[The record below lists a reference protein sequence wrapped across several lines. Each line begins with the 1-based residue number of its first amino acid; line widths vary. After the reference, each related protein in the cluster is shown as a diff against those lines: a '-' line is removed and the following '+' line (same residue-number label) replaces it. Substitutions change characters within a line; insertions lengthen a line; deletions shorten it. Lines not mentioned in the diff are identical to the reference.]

1 MLTTHLEVQVQL
13 TFFCVFCQ
21 LDLPSLYNDA
31 TVNDGLGRTE
41 YSILLVNKNNVANIE
56 NVGELHIWDGE
67 LSDVR
72 LRSFVLSCLFLPTIV
87 TFFSCDRKCRKL
99 LMLAIVCDAPQI

>member
-1 MLTTHLEVQVQL
+1 M
-13 TFFCVFCQ
+13 CVFCQ
-21 LDLPSLYNDA
+21 LDLPSFYNDA

-67 LSDVR
+67 LSDVS
-72 LRSFVLSCLFLPTIV
+72 LRTCVFCLVLSCLFLPTIV
-87 TFFSCDRKCRKL
+87 TFFL
-99 LMLAIVCDAPQI
+99 LL